1 MSLNRKP
8 FALFALFALSACGFS
23 PLYGG
28 VQGQGASA
36 VLETVQVGNI
46 PDRTGQVLRQDLQ
59 QQLYTNGTPTTEL
72 YMLAVSY
79 RVVQTGEGIQAD
91 SSTTRNRFN
100 AIATWTLSPVGNPGV
115 TLTSGNA
122 TAMDALNVIDQ
133 QYFASNLEADTVQG
147 QLAQQ
152 ISAQITGQ
160 LAAWFRLHPNS

>member
-1 MSLNRKP
+1 MLSKLKFP
-8 FALFALFALSACGFS
+8 AAFALLALSACGFS

-28 VQGQGASA
+28 ARGQGASA
-36 VLETVQVGNI
+36 ALETVQVANI
-46 PDRTGQVLRQDLQ
+46 PDRTGQVLRQELEQ
-59 QQLYTNGTPTTEL
+59 QIHTNGAPTTEL
-72 YMLAVSY
+72 YTLAVSY
-79 RVVQTGEGIQAD
+79 KVIQTGEGIQAD

-100 AIATWTLSPVGNPGV
+100 AIATWKLTPIGNPGV

-152 ISAQITGQ
+152 ISAQITAQ